1 MRRFVLVLTVAF
13 VAPLLMPKEAL
24 AKTELQVRQEEK
36 AKADKA
42 RTAAKKQ
49 ERAASKKK

>member
-1 MRRFVLVLTVAF
+1 MRRFALVLALVF
-13 VAPLLMPKEAL
+13 VAPLFAPREAL

-42 RTAAKKQ
+42 RTEAKKQ
-49 ERAASKKK
+49 ERASKRK

>member
-1 MRRFVLVLTVAF
+1 MRQFALALAVLF
-13 VAPLLMPKEAL
+13 VAPVVAPRAAF

-42 RTAAKKQ
+42 RTEAKKQ
-49 ERAASKKK
+49 ERAAKRK